1 MKRGFILGSL
11 IGVLLLMTL
20 GACSSDD
27 GAGISMDQNE
37 NDVTEEAAPAEE
49 SSPPE
54 EDAGNADATD
64 GGTAKASENISKEAV
79 MQMASEGDQLMENYY
94 LESKVTM
101 YTDDQTDETLT
112 REWFYWKEGE
122 LHFRKEIERAD
133 APTQYITGNDTDSTI
148 YTEGEEIAI
157 RTETLVPGADL
168 PSQSKAMKERIS
180 SYKMSHESE
189 VVGQEEV
196 NGRKGHHLVFTPKEE
211 AMESGTTMELWIDS
225 EHWLTLKE
233 VLDQGDMR
241 MEYEVITFVEGI
253 EPSMDLFHMELPAG
267 VEIIDQ

>member
-1 MKRGFILGSL
+1 MKHGFILRSL

-20 GACSSDD
+20 GACTSDD
-27 GAGISMDQNE
+27 GTGVSMDQNQD
-37 NDVTEEAAPAEE
+37 DVTEEAAPTEE

-54 EDAGNADATD
+54 EDAGNADATN
-64 GGTAKASENISKEAV
+64 GGTAEASESISKEVLLQKASEV
-79 MQMASEGDQLMENYY
+79 DQLMENYY

-101 YTDDQTDETLT
+101 YTDEQTDETLT
-112 REWFYWKEGE
+112 REWFYWKNGE
-122 LHFRKEIERAD
+122 LHFRKEIERAGV
-133 APTQYITGNDTDSTI
+133 PTQYITGNDQDSTI
-148 YTEGEEIAI
+148 YTEGEDIAI

-168 PSQSKAMKERIS
+168 PSPSKAMKERIS
-180 SYKMSHESE
+180 SYKMSHDSE

-241 MEYEVITFVEGI
+241 MEYEVVTFVEGI
-253 EPSMDLFHMELPAG
+253 EPSMDLFHMELPAD